1 VQNLAQVPGGVSI
14 LRGTTVDDYG
24 DLVDADT
31 PAYTGIPAAIVE
43 SARTVTDPSSQVA
56 RTIRAIICIM
66 PGWADVL
73 NSDRLQDPSGN
84 VYEIESLEA
93 QPSLGYP
100 ADTILTLRRVT
111 GTGK

>member
-1 VQNLAQVPGGVSI
+1 MLGLANSYVAI

-43 SARTVTDPSSQVA
+43 SAKTVMDPAAQVPRTV
-56 RTIRAIICIM
+56 RAITCVL

-73 NSDRLQDPSGN
+73 NSDRLQDPAGRI
-84 VYEIESLEA
+84 YEIESVEA

-100 ADTILTLRRVT
+100 PDTILTLRRVT
-111 GTGK
+111 GTGE